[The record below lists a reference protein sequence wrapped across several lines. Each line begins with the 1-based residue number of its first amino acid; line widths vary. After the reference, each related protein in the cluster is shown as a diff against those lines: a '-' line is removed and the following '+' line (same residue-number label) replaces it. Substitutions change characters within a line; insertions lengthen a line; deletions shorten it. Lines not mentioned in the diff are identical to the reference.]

1 MSKFRMAALTAIASL
16 AVLMLSAGG
25 AAAQTTLP
33 AAKQKMPLTGTKGFK
48 GTFTIDRF
56 ARQGGKTVALGTV
69 KGKLRGK
76 SVTKRNVAI
85 PATVTRQAAAQPAPT
100 TPAVP
105 TPAVPA
111 QSAQLLPPIAGACQV
126 LNLVLGPI
134 DLNLL
139 GLRIRTNQINVR
151 IDAVPGAGN
160 LLGNLLCAI
169 TGILDPNRL
178 TSAQVVQLL
187 NAILALL
194 PR

>member
-1 MSKFRMAALTAIASL
+1 MSKSRMAVLVAIASL
-16 AVLMLSAGG
+16 AVSMLGAGS
-25 AAAQTTLP
+25 AAAQTAPL
-33 AAKQKMPLTGTKGFK
+33 KQTMPLTGSKGFK

-56 ARQGGKTVALGTV
+56 AQRGGKTVALGTV

-85 PATVTRQAAAQPAPT
+85 PATVTRQAAAPSPT
-100 TPAVP
+100 TPGVP
-105 TPAVPA
+105 VPA
-111 QSAQLLPPIAGACQV
+111 APAKSSQLLPPTPGACQI

-139 GLRIRTNQINVR
+139 GLRIRTNTINVR
-151 IDAVPGAGN
+151 IEGVPGAGN

-169 TGILDPNRL
+169 TGILDPGRITN
-178 TSAQVVQLL
+178 AQLIALL